1 MDYKDIVLR
10 IKQLRDRCHLS
21 ARELSLQLGKNSP
34 YITKLEAGEYAVPIQ
49 VLLEIIEICGSTPEE
64 FFHRD
69 MLAYK
74 KDKELLDYFSKLDE
88 NQKNAILNLYK
99 TK

>member
-21 ARELSLQLGKNSP
+21 ARELSLQLGKNST

-74 KDKELLDYFSKLDE
+74 KRQGTFRLLFK
-88 NQKNAILNLYK
+88 IR
-99 TK
+99 